1 MNFSNT
7 SKMIH
12 HWTQNHAAGDN
23 HRVYRGHVYSYG
35 PKIYSYGSHYL
46 AAQFVTDRAGV
57 ECAFINSNSYS
68 VTTAGHVYEI
78 RQAIPGYI
86 PTFDAP
92 GAEPSACLAYYLQ
105 QISAAAEKLPR
116 ARSNRAALA
125 ASIDNYKHTA
135 RDFSARFLSRELT
148 ADEAAA
154 LATDTDPAESR
165 RLIQAAAD
173 AAERARFAKAAK
185 DKADAVALD
194 KKRARDWKAGK
205 YNGSLYYAPE
215 TYIRLSASGEYVET
229 TRGAR
234 LSLAEARA
242 LYLIIVRN
250 EPIAERTFGGW
261 RVAYNDN
268 KLQIGCHVITR
279 KEIDRF
285 AGVMKWKK

>member
-1 MNFSNT
+1 
-7 SKMIH
+7 MIH
-12 HWTQNHAAGDN
+12 HWTQHHAAGDN
-23 HRVYRGHVYSYG
+23 HKVYSGNVYSCG

-46 AAQFVTDRAGV
+46 AAQYLTDKNGV
-57 ECAFINSNSYS
+57 ECAFINSSSNSI
-68 VTTAGHVYEI
+68 TTAGHVSGI
-78 RQAIPGYI
+78 RGAIPRYI

-92 GAEPSACLAYYLQ
+92 GAEPSACFNYYLQ
-105 QISAAAEKLPR
+105 LIQAAAEKLPR
-116 ARSNRAALA
+116 ARSHRDFIA
-125 ASIDNYKHTA
+125 ASVDNYKHKA
-135 RDFSARFLSRELT
+135 ADFAARFLSRELT
-148 ADEAAA
+148 ADERAAI
-154 LATDTDPAESR
+154 ATDTDPAESA

-173 AAERARFAKAAK
+173 AAERARIAKAAK

-205 YNGSLYYAPE
+205 YNGPLYYATE
-215 TYIRLSASGEYVET
+215 TYIRLAASGEYVET

-234 LSLAEARA
+234 LSLTEARA

-250 EPIAERTFGGW
+250 EPIGGREFGGW

-268 KLQIGCHVITR
+268 KMQIGCHVITR